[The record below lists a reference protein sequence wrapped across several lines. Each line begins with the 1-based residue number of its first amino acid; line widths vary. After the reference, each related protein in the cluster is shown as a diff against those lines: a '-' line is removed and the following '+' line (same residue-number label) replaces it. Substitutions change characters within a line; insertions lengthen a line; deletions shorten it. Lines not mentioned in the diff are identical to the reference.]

1 MTLRAQ
7 PVTVLLGLLWVV
19 SQVEIHQCELLGCVL
34 QEVVRMD
41 QGKPGDQTGS
51 WFAQEE
57 R

>member
-1 MTLRAQ
+1 MLHAQ

-41 QGKPGDQTGS
+41 QGKPRDQTGS
-51 WFAQEE
+51 WLAQEE